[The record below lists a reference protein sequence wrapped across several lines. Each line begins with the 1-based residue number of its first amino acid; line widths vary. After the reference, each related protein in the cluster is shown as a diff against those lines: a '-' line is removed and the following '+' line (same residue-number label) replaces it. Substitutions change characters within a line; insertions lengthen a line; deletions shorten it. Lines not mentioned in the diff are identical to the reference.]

1 MAELAIVY
9 QPPAALKPRKSN
21 PRTHSK
27 AQLKQIAD
35 SIRAFGFTNPILVDQ
50 ENGLIAGHGRLE
62 AAKQLGL
69 ETIPTVCLAG
79 MTEVQTAPT

>member
-1 MAELAIVY
+1 MAELAITY

-35 SIRAFGFTNPILVDQ
+35 SIRTFGFTSPVLVDE
-50 ENGLIAGHGRLE
+50 ENRLIAGHGRVE
-62 AAKQLGL
+62 AAKQIGL
-69 ETIPTVCLAG
+69 ETIPTVGLAG
-79 MTEVQTAPT
+79 MTEDQIRA

>member
-1 MAELAIVY
+1 MSDLVITY
-9 QPPAALKPRKSN
+9 QSPTVLKSRKSN

-35 SIRAFGFTNPILVDQ
+35 SIRTFGFTNPVLVD
-50 ENGLIAGHGRLE
+50 EDNRLIAGHGRIE

-69 ETIPTVCLAG
+69 ERVPTVCLAG
-79 MTEVQTAPT
+79 MT